1 MTVAMR
7 EAWSSTLVEL
17 GGLVPELVVLDG
29 DLGTSTTADRFAVA
43 HPDRFLQM
51 GIAEQ
56 NLVGT
61 AAGLATTGMIP
72 WLSSFAVFFTNRAL
86 DPIRMLVAQT
96 GANVKIAGHYAGVC
110 FGMAGKTHHDP
121 ADLAI
126 MRTMPGMT
134 VLAPGDA
141 VECAAM
147 TRWATRYQGPVYLRM
162 ARDPGPYLPDRDLPE
177 SGFRLGAIRELRPGT
192 DGVLVSTGAQTART
206 LRAADLVAAQG
217 VDLRVLH
224 LPTVKPVDE
233 TALIEL
239 VDDPPFVVTVEDH
252 STFGGLGGLV
262 AEVLAGGPR
271 PLPVRRIGLADTWVE
286 SGSNDYVLDRY
297 DLSAEAVT
305 RQVIRI
311 AEELSPPAPR

>member
-1 MTVAMR
+1 MTIAMR

-43 HPDRFLQM
+43 YPDRFLQM

-72 WLSSFAVFFTNRAL
+72 WLSSFAVFFSNRAL

-96 GANVKIAGHYAGVC
+96 GANVKIAAHYAGVC
-110 FGMAGKTHHDP
+110 FGMAGKTHHDH

-126 MRTMPGMT
+126 MRAMPGLS
-134 VLAPGDA
+134 VLAPGDGA
-141 VECAAM
+141 ECAAM
-147 TRWATRYQGPVYLRM
+147 TRWATRYEGPVYLRM
-162 ARDPGPYLPDRDLPE
+162 ARDPGPDLPGHDLPE
-177 SGFRLGAIRELRPGT
+177 AGFRLGAVRELRPGT

-206 LRAADLVAAQG
+206 LRAAELVAAKG
-217 VDLRVLH
+217 LDPRLIH
-224 LPTVKPVDE
+224 LPTIKPIDE
-233 TALIEL
+233 TDLIEL
-239 VDDPPFVVTVEDH
+239 VSDAPFVVTVEDH

-262 AEVLAGGPR
+262 AEILAGGPR
-271 PLPVRRIGLADTWVE
+271 PLPVRRIGLMDSWVE

-297 DLSAEAVT
+297 GLSAEAVAH
-305 RQVIRI
+305 QVTRI
-311 AEELSPPAPR
+311 AEELLPSAPR